1 MRFAIVLACLAAAGS
16 VLAEDFPVV
25 STPDQLEAKKLS
37 QPPKIDGS
45 IEESEWAGAASSQR
59 TLIDIGSSQATT
71 DRGKYW
77 IGYDDS
83 AIYFAVRTWLAE
95 PNKIIAD
102 EFRDNV
108 SLNGNDAVTFYL
120 DVMGST
126 RDFSTFTI
134 NPQGALQIDIAGGRA
149 AKTEWRG
156 ECQAAARRTDFGWE
170 AEIRIPWDILPLP
183 ESGKRNIRYLADWYV
198 SARQRGLSFHST
210 QGDFSKMHTL
220 NSVEIPPVVTRHSL
234 RLMPYGY
241 TGIDDDGRLIGNA
254 GLDMKT
260 SLGGAATIVG
270 TINPDFRNI
279 ENDILSLDFSNFER
293 LADEVRPFFLEG
305 RDFRR
310 TGFEF
315 PLFASQRISRFDAG
329 MNVYGNLGPK
339 IQFNVIAALDTG
351 VQDAAVVSTT
361 FTPEPSVLISTSA
374 VALQRRGQ
382 NNLANHLDF
391 VKWDGPWQFFGLVSR
406 TEDDVLDK
414 GYAYLGGVQYQRQ
427 GWSANVVASRVDE
440 RFLPRLGFAQLRNY
454 SGVNGYVQRQQ
465 TFRKGPVSRMTLFVS
480 GNDYRQLGTGDN
492 YLSGY
497 EFFMNAGFRNG
508 LGASLEWS
516 GKRFFETYDNFW
528 SGTVNFPAGNP
539 YRGVSLQY
547 GQGRFAD
554 HPYRSLLALVRYR
567 PVQRLQLTLGAQW
580 VEHFEKQTQIVSNF
594 NYQISKYD
602 ALGGRIVGRDDDW
615 NAYISYRH
623 SGGTGAEYFVILGD
637 PNASEFKKS
646 LILKLVVPVDV
657 KF

>member
-1 MRFAIVLACLAAAGS
+1 MRFAIVLASLAVAG
-16 VLAEDFPVV
+16 LAFGDEFPVIP
-25 STPDQLEAKKLS
+25 SPDQLEARKLA
-37 QPPKIDGS
+37 QAPKIDGS
-45 IEESEWAGAASSQR
+45 IEDSEWAGASSSQR

-77 IGYDDS
+77 IGYDDQ
-83 AIYFAVRTWLAE
+83 AVYFAVRTWLAE
-95 PNKIIAD
+95 PNRLVAD

-108 SLNGNDAVTFYL
+108 SLSGNDSVTFYL

-134 NPQGALQIDIAGGRA
+134 NPQGALQIDISGGRA

-156 ECQAAARRTDFGWE
+156 ECQGAARRTDFGWE

-183 ESGKRNIRYLADWYV
+183 QAGRRDIRYLADWFV

-220 NSVEIPPVVTRHSL
+220 TGVEIPPVITHQTL

-241 TGIDDDGRLIGNA
+241 TGFDDDGRFVGNA

-293 LADEVRPFFLEG
+293 LAAEVRPFFLEG

-315 PLFASQRISRFDAG
+315 PLFASQRIQRFDAG

-339 IQFNVIAALDTG
+339 IQFNAIAALDTG

-361 FTPEPSVLISTSA
+361 FTPEPSTLISSSA
-374 VALQRRGQ
+374 VVLQRPGE
-382 NNLANHLDF
+382 NNLANHIDI
-391 VKWDGPWQFFGLVSR
+391 VKWDGPWQFFGLASR
-406 TEDDVLDK
+406 TEDEVL
-414 GYAYLGGVQYQRQ
+414 GQAYSFVGGVQYQRN
-427 GWSANVVASRVDE
+427 GWSSNIVASRVDE
-440 RFLPRLGFAQLRNY
+440 RFMPRLGYAQLRNY
-454 SGVNGYVQRQQ
+454 SGVNAYIQRQQ
-465 TFRKGPVSRMTLFVS
+465 TFRSGPISRMTYFVS
-480 GNDYRQLGTGDN
+480 SNEYRQLGTNDN

-497 EFFMNAGFRNG
+497 EFFVNAGLRNG
-508 LGASLEWS
+508 VGASLEWS

-528 SGTVNFPAGNP
+528 SATINYPSGNP
-539 YRGVSLQY
+539 YRGVSVQY

-554 HPYRSLLALVRYR
+554 EPYRSVLALARYR

-580 VEHFEKQTQIVSNF
+580 VEHYEKQTQIVGNF
-594 NYQISKYD
+594 NYQINKYD
-602 ALGGRIVGRDDDW
+602 AIGGRVVGSDDDW
-615 NAYISYRH
+615 NAYISFRH
-623 SGGTGAEYFVILGD
+623 SGGTGAEYFIILGD

-646 LILKLVVPVDV
+646 LILKLVMPIDI